1 MGSFTPPMRRA
12 RSALTVLALSL
23 ALPSAARAQGDEAPP
38 PARGVLRVLLPPV
51 WGHWT
56 QRFGSGTAGRAT
68 GALEPLGV
76 DFLADSLGATQL
88 PFLTPTQTALQSAT
102 GLSAYAVNLG
112 TMDLQLSANVRSM
125 PIGFA
130 VGVTSRLSVSV
141 LVPLVR
147 SRVEAFFQRDTTLAA
162 RGNVGWSPGVATPG
176 SFDAFRLQVDTALLA
191 LRAQAASGPAA
202 LRAQAQAALAQLGP
216 LLCNLFNLAGGS
228 AITPTSACYAAVPVA
243 AAPLLPVG
251 TTAAGDS
258 ITTRLGRARTSY
270 AQLAALYAGAGV
282 ALPALTAGFALPTT
296 PLSRDDF
303 QRFLMDSA
311 AGASGDSLAMVL
323 HTRLGDVQMAATY
336 LLVERPTW
344 RSLVTA
350 TVRLPTGMVDSDRD
364 FIDVGTGDHTFGIEL
379 GTRNDVALGRS
390 FRIVAGGRIG
400 FHAGDQLYRRIS
412 PAQLPIAPFAQLA
425 QVHRGLGSWLALD
438 VAPTWLVDDAFS
450 LGVRYAFFTQ
460 GPTHYSYVDGA
471 DSARVGLPA
480 SVLDAETAEHWMRA
494 GAAIT
499 FSTLRRFAAGQ
510 ASLPYTLTIGYQNT
524 FWGRGGRTPQTSL
537 TYLTLATYFR
547 LWGNGRELAK
557 ER

>member
-1 MGSFTPPMRRA
+1 MGSFTPPMRPA
-12 RSALTVLALSL
+12 RFALTVLALAL
-23 ALPSAARAQGDEAPP
+23 ALPRAARAQGDEAPP

-51 WGHWT
+51 WGRWD
-56 QRFGSGTAGRAT
+56 QRFGAGTTGRAT
-68 GALEPLGV
+68 GALEPLGE
-76 DFLADSLGATQL
+76 DFQADSLGATQL
-88 PFLTPTQTALQSAT
+88 PFLTPTQTAIQAAT

-112 TMDLQLSANVRSM
+112 TMNLQLNANVRSM

-130 VGVTSRLSVSV
+130 VGVSSRLSVSV

-147 SRVEAFFQRDTTLAA
+147 SRVEAFFQRDTTLTG

-202 LRAQAQAALAQLGP
+202 LRAQALAALAQLGP
-216 LLCNLFNLAGGS
+216 FLCNLFNLAGGS
-228 AITPTSACYAAVPVA
+228 AITPISACYAAVPVA
-243 AAPLLPVG
+243 AAPLLPVS

-258 ITTRLGRARTSY
+258 ITTRLGRAHTSY
-270 AQLAALYAGAGV
+270 AQLLALYAGAGV
-282 ALPALTAGFALPTT
+282 ALPAFTAGFTLPTA
-296 PLSRDDF
+296 PLTRDDF
-303 QRFLMDSA
+303 QQFLMDSA
-311 AGASGDSLAMVL
+311 AGAGGDSLAMVL

-336 LLVERPTW
+336 VLVERPNW

-364 FIDVGTGDHTFGIEL
+364 FIDVGTGDRVLGLEL
-379 GTRNDVALGRS
+379 STRNDVALGRS
-390 FRIVAGGRIG
+390 FRVVAGGRLG
-400 FHAGDQLYRRIS
+400 VHAGDQLYRRIS
-412 PAQLPIAPFAQLA
+412 PVYLPIAPFAQLA
-425 QVHRGLGSWLALD
+425 QVRRSMGGWLALD
-438 VAPTWLVDDAFS
+438 IAPTWQVDDAFS
-450 LGVRYAFFTQ
+450 LSVRYAYFNQ
-460 GPTHYSYVDGA
+460 GPTHYTYVDAA

-480 SVLDAETAEHWMRA
+480 SVLDAETAERWMRA
-494 GAAIT
+494 GAAIS

-547 LWGNGRELAK
+547 LWGNGGELAR

>member
-1 MGSFTPPMRRA
+1 MRRA
-12 RSALTVLALSL
+12 RFALALL
-23 ALPSAARAQGDEAPP
+23 ASGLVLPSAARAQGDEAPP
-38 PARGVLRVLLPPV
+38 PARGVLRLLLPPV
-51 WGHWT
+51 WGRWN
-56 QRFGSGTAGRAT
+56 QRFGGGTAGRAA

-76 DFLADSLGATQL
+76 DFQADSLGVSQL
-88 PFLTPTQTALQSAT
+88 PFLTSAQDALQAAT

-112 TMDLQLSANVRSM
+112 TVNLQLNANVRSM

-162 RGNVGWSPGVATPG
+162 RGNVGWSPGVVTPG
-176 SFDAFRLQVDTALLA
+176 TFDAFRLQVDTALLA
-191 LRAQAASGPAA
+191 LRTQAASGPAA
-202 LRAQAQAALAQLGP
+202 LRAQAQATLAQLGP
-216 LLCNLFNLAGGS
+216 FLCNLFALAGGS

-243 AAPLLPVG
+243 AAALLPVG
-251 TTAAGDS
+251 ATAAGDS

-282 ALPALTAGFALPTT
+282 ALPAFTAGFALPVA
-296 PLSRDDF
+296 PLTRDDF

-311 AGASGDSLAMVL
+311 AGAGGDSLAMVL
-323 HTRLGDVQMAATY
+323 HTRLGDVQAAATY
-336 LLVERPTW
+336 LLVERPRW

-350 TVRLPTGMVDSDRD
+350 TVRLPTGMVDSDRN
-364 FIDVGTGDHTFGIEL
+364 FIDVGTGDHTLGIEM
-379 GTRNDVALGRS
+379 GTRNDVALGGSLRV
-390 FRIVAGGRIG
+390 VAGGRIG

-412 PAQLPIAPFAQLA
+412 PVQLPIAPFARLA
-425 QVHRGLGSWLALD
+425 QVRRSMGGWLALD

-450 LGVRYAFFTQ
+450 LSVRYAYFNQ
-460 GPTHYSYVDGA
+460 GPTHFRYVDAG

-480 SVLDAETAEHWMRA
+480 SVLDAETAERWMRA
-494 GAAIT
+494 GAALT

-547 LWGNGRELAK
+547 LWGNGGEIAK